1 LKSWK
6 SPNYL
11 VGESFDLSGTLLDD
25 HEVEDGK
32 IVVDDAASDR
42 LSLSLTSSAGSVARL
57 ALGEKELNS
66 TDRADTLFHGEALL
80 VVTASDSDNV
90 SGPLGSEVI
99 SGDLLG
105 HSLVVEVLK
114 LLLVIDLEDLL
125 APGRGV
131 GDVKFHFDAS
141 GSSIAHQKQDGSSID
156 Q

>member
-66 TDRADTLFHGEALL
+66 TDRADTLFLL
-80 VVTASDSDNV
+80 KISLPCCHSPCFMGKPCLSLPPVTRTTYPAH
-90 SGPLGSEVI
+90 SGP
-99 SGDLLG
+99 
-105 HSLVVEVLK
+105 
-114 LLLVIDLEDLL
+114 
-125 APGRGV
+125 R
-131 GDVKFHFDAS
+131 
-141 GSSIAHQKQDGSSID
+141 
-156 Q
+156 

>member
-6 SPNYL
+6 STNYL

-66 TDRADTLFHGEALL
+66 TDRADTLFFRLKIARIEITHP
-80 VVTASDSDNV
+80 V
-90 SGPLGSEVI
+90 SWGSP
-99 SGDLLG
+99 
-105 HSLVVEVLK
+105 
-114 LLLVIDLEDLL
+114 
-125 APGRGV
+125 ACRYR
-131 GDVKFHFDAS
+131 
-141 GSSIAHQKQDGSSID
+141 Q
-156 Q
+156 